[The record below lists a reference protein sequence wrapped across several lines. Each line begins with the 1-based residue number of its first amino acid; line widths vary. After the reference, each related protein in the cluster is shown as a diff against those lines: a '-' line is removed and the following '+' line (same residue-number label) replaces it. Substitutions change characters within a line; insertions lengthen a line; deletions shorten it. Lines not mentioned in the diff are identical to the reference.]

1 MPHLHRDFAAV
12 DTATF
17 SWIRSA
23 TALVSLQLR
32 VCPTKTPDRA
42 VMLLFNQITTSCASS
57 VSASAEHAP
66 SPMIKKLQ
74 WIASRPRHGIVQVPL
89 TTAPQIQGLRRLGL
103 NGTPSLGIHRQSF
116 DELNRLRFTTGASNA
131 LRTSRN
137 ATNTIPNFFE
147 HFVDGVLPV
156 LPCDQTCWL
165 AKRCRL
171 RLPEHSQNRHQAA
184 KMCFESSLQ
193 L

>member
-1 MPHLHRDFAAV
+1 MPHLHRGFAAV

-17 SWIRSA
+17 SGVRSA
-23 TALVSLQLR
+23 TALVSLQVR
-32 VCPTKTPDRA
+32 VCPTKTPDQA

-57 VSASAEHAP
+57 VSARPEHAP

-74 WIASRPRHGIVQVPL
+74 WIASRPRHGLVQVPL

-116 DELNRLRFTTGASNA
+116 NELNRLRFTTGASNA

-137 ATNTIPNFFE
+137 KRHGTVLIRSRFFLIMDSCLSCL
-147 HFVDGVLPV
+147 VIRLVGWP
-156 LPCDQTCWL
+156 
-165 AKRCRL
+165 KYCRL

-184 KMCFESSLQ
+184 KMCFER
-193 L
+193 